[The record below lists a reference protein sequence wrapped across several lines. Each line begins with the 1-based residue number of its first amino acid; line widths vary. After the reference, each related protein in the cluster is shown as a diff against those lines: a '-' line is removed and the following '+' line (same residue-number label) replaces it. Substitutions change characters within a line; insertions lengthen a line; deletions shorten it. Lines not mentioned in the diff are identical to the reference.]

1 LSGAKKM
8 TVPAQNASGIDERS
22 IEVDGLRIR
31 FLHGGHGAA
40 LVLVHGLLGYSSN
53 WRSAIPILAEDREV
67 FAPDMPGAGF
77 SDSPHGLDGRLVA
90 ATGRLSRFLDSV
102 GVARCDLVGSSYGGA
117 TALRLA
123 ALEPSRVRSLI
134 LVSPAN
140 PWSHIGRRRLAALGV
155 PGVGLLFPSVSRR
168 ARFLHG
174 YFVRRMYGDPARV
187 TAETLRSYSLPLGRR
202 GVFEHAVRIA
212 QNWRSDMNELRREM
226 PKAADVPTLVLWGS
240 KDRLVDI
247 GSARQIAANFRV
259 SETRV
264 IEGAG
269 HLPYEEVPEEFCK
282 PVLEFLKIHS
292 PAQVLDGK

>member
-1 LSGAKKM
+1 M
-8 TVPAQNASGIDERS
+8 TVPARNASGIDERS

-31 FLHGGHGAA
+31 FLHAGHGPA

-53 WRSAIPILAEDREV
+53 WRSAIPILAEDCEV

-77 SDSPHGLDGRLVA
+77 SDCPRGLDARLTA
-90 ATGRLSRFLDSV
+90 AAERLSRFLDSV
-102 GVARCDLVGSSYGGA
+102 GVARCDLVGSSYGGS
-117 TALRLA
+117 TALMLA
-123 ALEPSRVRSLI
+123 AIEPSRVRR
-134 LVSPAN
+134 LVLVAPAN
-140 PWSHIGRRRLAALGV
+140 PWSRIGNKRLAALGL
-155 PGVGLLFPSVSRR
+155 PGVGVLFPPISRR

-187 TAETLRSYSLPLGRR
+187 TAETLRSYSLPLARP
-202 GVFEHAVRIA
+202 GVFEHAVKIA
-212 QNWRSDMNELRREM
+212 HSWRKDMRELRREM
-226 PKAADVPTLVLWGS
+226 PKAADIPTLVLWGS

-247 GSARQIAANFRV
+247 GSAKQIAANFRI

-282 PVLEFLKIHS
+282 PVRDFLNIHA
-292 PAQVLDGK
+292 PTQVLDGK